1 MIVYLGEVQQSGLA
15 TLKVF
20 RVKEKVGDRKLMVQ
34 VIGRGSVQEIELT
47 RINAARLSGMLTDW
61 LENGEEAE

>member
-20 RVKEKVGDRKLMVQ
+20 RVEEKVGDKKLRVQ
-34 VIGRGSVQEIELT
+34 VIGRGSAQEIELT
-47 RINAARLSGMLTDW
+47 RINAARLSGILTGW
-61 LENGEEAE
+61 LEDGEK